1 MSKMT
6 AKSATITVKLL
17 NAEGLKV
24 SLLHA
29 AMAAR
34 TCTDTVDKATAND
47 PVLKSCLNSG
57 HLTIFESINY
67 IFEWRGISR
76 SLLQQISRH
85 RHTSPCVESTR
96 WTLHKDGKLKELWSG
111 ADLKIQSV
119 IDNSAWELPH
129 KGGDTYAERV
139 KIDNAIYHARLSMAE
154 LFDQMQELLDLGA
167 PVDVVK
173 YFLPEATPTNE
184 VICINARE
192 LRHIIELRTASRALG
207 EFRELC
213 DLVLGEISEAL
224 EGEHDFIFEGV
235 KQ

>member
-1 MSKMT
+1 MT

-57 HLTIFESINY
+57 HLTIFEHINY

-96 WTLHKDGKLKELWSG
+96 WTLHKDGKYADMAKG
-111 ADLKIQSV
+111 AVIKAIEAWDNHPSEIDYDQYFAFQRAITRMGALQESIQGM
-119 IDNSAWELPH
+119 I
-129 KGGDTYAERV
+129 
-139 KIDNAIYHARLSMAE
+139 NAGISS
-154 LFDQMQELLDLGA
+154 
-167 PVDVVK
+167 DVVK